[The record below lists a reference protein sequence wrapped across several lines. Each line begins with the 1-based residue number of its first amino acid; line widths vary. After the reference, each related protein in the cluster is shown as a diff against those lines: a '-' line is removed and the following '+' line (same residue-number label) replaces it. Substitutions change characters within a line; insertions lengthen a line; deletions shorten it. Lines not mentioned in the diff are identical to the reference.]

1 VTDELSPEQEAD
13 VRRLLAQAR
22 HDEPV
27 PDDVAARLDDVLA
40 GLVADEGVDDLEVF
54 ESDSGSSPGPVTDL
68 AAARHRRRKA
78 GRLLLAAAA
87 VVVAG
92 VAVGQNLDG
101 VQGGDADSADA
112 GGDAPAAADPRD
124 SNERAPTEA
133 TDGAA
138 GGTSSEP
145 EPSTADASALLDQ
158 LQAPVTLTSRDF
170 AADVARE
177 LARTPGLRLELS
189 TQNLN
194 GVTAY
199 ASANSDF
206 VCAAGAYGE
215 GVTLPAYYDAE
226 EAVLVLRRPRSN
238 VQRVDLL
245 TCGTAVELNSV
256 ELPAP

>member
-40 GLVADEGVDDLEVF
+40 GLVADEGADDLEVF
-54 ESDSGSSPGPVTDL
+54 ESDSVSNPAPVTDL

-101 VQGGDADSADA
+101 VQGGDDSADA
-112 GGDAPAAADPRD
+112 GGDAPVAEPRD
-124 SNERAPTEA
+124 SLERTPTEA
-133 TDGAA
+133 DG
-138 GGTSSEP
+138 GGTSTESGAAP
-145 EPSTADASALLDQ
+145 TSADASALLAE
-158 LQAPVTLTSRDF
+158 LQAPIPLTSENF
-170 AADVARE
+170 ADDVTAKLSSIPSARRE
-177 LARTPGLRLELS
+177 ATTL
-189 TQNLN
+189 NLN
-194 GVTAY
+194 GVAAFAT
-199 ASANSDF
+199 SDTGF
-206 VCAAGAYGE
+206 VCADGAYGE
-215 GVTLPAYYDAE
+215 GATIPVYYDSE
-226 EAVLVLRRPRSN
+226 EAVLVLRRPRSGL
-238 VQRVDLL
+238 QRVDLL
-245 TCGTAVELNSV
+245 ACGTAVELNSV

>member
-1 VTDELSPEQEAD
+1 MTDELSPEQEAD

-54 ESDSGSSPGPVTDL
+54 ESDSGSNPAPVTDL

-101 VQGGDADSADA
+101 VQSGDAESADA
-112 GGDAPAAADPRD
+112 GGDAPAAEPRD
-124 SNERAPTEA
+124 TVERQPTEA
-133 TDGAA
+133 DGEA
-138 GGTSSEP
+138 GGTSGDDEP
-145 EPSTADASALLDQ
+145 TSASASSLLDG
-158 LQAPVTLTSRDF
+158 LQAPIPLTSENF
-170 AADVARE
+170 AADVERE
-177 LARTPGLRLELS
+177 LAGIPAVRREATAL
-189 TQNLN
+189 NLN

-199 ASANSDF
+199 TETNTDF
-206 VCAAGAYGE
+206 VCAVGAYGE
-215 GVTLPAYYDAE
+215 GATLPAYYDSE
-226 EAVLVLRRPRSN
+226 EAVLVLRRPRSGL
-238 VQRVDLL
+238 QRVDLL
-245 TCGTAVELNSV
+245 TCGTAVELNSA